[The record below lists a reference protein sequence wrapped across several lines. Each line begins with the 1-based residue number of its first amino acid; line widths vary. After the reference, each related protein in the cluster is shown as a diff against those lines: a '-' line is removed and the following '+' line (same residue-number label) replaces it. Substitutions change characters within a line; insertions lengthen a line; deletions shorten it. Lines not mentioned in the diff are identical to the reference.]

1 MTTISIVPELP
12 SASNVKY
19 RAIAGNR
26 QSVGNTPGEALDAIS
41 SQLTEQDAGTL
52 FVIQQMQ
59 PDRFLDGT
67 QQLRL
72 KELMQHWRAARDMG
86 SAFSSEDQTEL
97 DQLVADELDATT
109 KRASAL
115 LSEILR

>member
-1 MTTISIVPELP
+1 MTTISIVPESP
-12 SASNVKY
+12 SAPNAKY

-26 QSVGNTPGEALDAIS
+26 QSLGNTPGEALDAIS

-59 PDRFLDGT
+59 PDRFFDRT
-67 QQLRL
+67 QQMRL
-72 KELMQHWRAARDMG
+72 SELMQRWRSARDSG
-86 SAFSSEDQTEL
+86 TAFSPQEQTEL
-97 DQLVADELDATT
+97 DQLARAELDATS

-115 LSEILR
+115 LSEIQR